1 MAPNNPSDTTTTRG
15 RLGELA
21 RLFLKLGVVAFGGP
35 AAHIAMMEDEVVTR
49 RGWMDRQHFL
59 DLVGATNLIPGPN
72 STEMTMHVGLERA
85 GFAGLVTAGACF
97 ILPAVLLTGVLA
109 WAYVAFGTMPRAG
122 GMLAGIQPA
131 VVAVILGAVWRLG
144 GPLRQDWR
152 LPALAFLV
160 AAAAFGGLGEI
171 WSILLGGALGTFW
184 LAARPDPRQP
194 AAGVLAPATHLVD
207 PGSGTA
213 LVATAGL
220 VAAVPPGAAA
230 IFLFFLKVGA
240 VLYGSGY
247 VLVAFLEGGLV
258 DGHQW
263 LTQTQLLDAVG
274 IGQVTPGPVLSTA
287 TWVGYV
293 IRGWPGAVA
302 ATIGI
307 FLPSFLLVALL
318 NPVIPR
324 LRTSPWAARFL
335 DAVNAAALALMVVVT
350 VELGRATLTSP
361 VAWGI
366 AAMSGLLI
374 LRWRVNAAWII
385 VAAGVVGIALGL
397 EG

>member
-1 MAPNNPSDTTTTRG
+1 
-15 RLGELA
+15 
-21 RLFLKLGVVAFGGP
+21 
-35 AAHIAMMEDEVVTR
+35 
-49 RGWMDRQHFL
+49 
-59 DLVGATNLIPGPN
+59 
-72 STEMTMHVGLERA
+72 
-85 GFAGLVTAGACF
+85 
-97 ILPAVLLTGVLA
+97 LTGTLA
-109 WAYVAFGTMPRAG
+109 WAYVAFGTMPGAG

-144 GPLRQDWR
+144 RPLLGDWR
-152 LPALAFLV
+152 LPALACFV

-184 LAARPDPRQP
+184 LAQRPGPGP
-194 AAGVLAPATHLVD
+194 GAAVLAPYPQLLHPAT
-207 PGSGTA
+207 GTA
-213 LVATAGL
+213 LAATAGL
-220 VAAVPPGAAA
+220 AATVPPGVAA

-258 DGHQW
+258 DGHGW
-263 LTQTQLLDAVG
+263 LTQSQLLDAVG

-302 ATIGI
+302 ATLGI

-318 NPVIPR
+318 NPIIPR
-324 LRTSPWAARFL
+324 LRSSPWAARFL

-366 AAMSGLLI
+366 AAISGILI
-374 LRWRVNAAWII
+374 LKWRVNAAWII
-385 VAAGVVGIALGL
+385 VAAGLTGIALGL
-397 EG
+397 ES